1 MSTYADASFLFSLY
15 ALDAHS
21 ARAKKLLANISPPL
35 VLSDLGQLEFIN
47 ALRLALHRKAL
58 STAEVDELDRLF
70 HQDIFTGTLVV
81 RPVNPVAF
89 TEAVELAR
97 KHTAALNVRTLDV
110 LHVACALT
118 LRMRTFY
125 TFDHRQ
131 SELAKVAGLRVN

>member
-1 MSTYADASFLFSLY
+1 LSSYADASFLFSLY

-70 HQDIFTGTLVV
+70 HQDISAGTLIV

-89 TEAVELAR
+89 TEAFELAR